1 MISFI
6 IPFSTIEKD
15 KFLNLNE
22 KEDLWEENDSANI
35 IYCTIKTI
43 KNINSLK
50 CKKEILLVDNS
61 HTWPEI
67 DLPNVRVI
75 KGWQALPLEEL
86 KKIPEFMN
94 HFTFSPYMELHLDIS
109 LSLDNIGCLTMWV
122 SIAFH
127 QGIQEAKGDYVVLQ
141 HNDTFY
147 HQDCIDEMIQQMKEE
162 ELEYISVDNK
172 KIWASTYLSNKEFF
186 DSHLLVDK
194 NTDSKIKLRPENGG
208 YVQTKNL
215 GVTDAYFFLTKRK
228 FFDNY
233 NIDWYYG
240 DTNHG
245 ATIYCL
251 FNDLKYLHLGPYY
264 DNPNWETPDTLHTYY
279 YKDEPFLTHLKG
291 GFSENKMSSEDFE
304 EELDKYLYDLQYR
317 TEDLNNAK

>member
-35 IYCTIKTI
+35 IFSTIKTI

-50 CKKEILLVDNS
+50 CEKEILLIDNS
-61 HTWPEI
+61 HTFPDVE
-67 DLPNVRVI
+67 LPNVRVI

-86 KKIPEFMN
+86 KKIPQFMN
-94 HFTFSPYMELHLDIS
+94 HRDIQ
-109 LSLDNIGCLTMWV
+109 LSLDNFGNDTMWA
-122 SIAFH
+122 SRAYH
-127 QGIQEAKGDYVVLQ
+127 LGIQESKGDYLVLQ

-147 HQDCIDEMIQQMKEE
+147 HRDCIDEMIEQMETE
-162 ELEYISVDNK
+162 DLQYISVDNK
-172 KIWASTYLSNKEFF
+172 KIWISTYLLSRNF
-186 DSHLLVDK
+186 LDK
-194 NTDSKIKLRPENGG
+194 YIKDYSQQTVSLRPENGG
-208 YVQTKNL
+208 YVKTKKI
-215 GVTDAYFFLTKRK
+215 GFADAYFFLCKRK

-245 ATIYCL
+245 ATVYCL
-251 FNDLKYLHLGPYY
+251 YNDLKYLHLGPYY
-264 DNPNWETPDTLHTYY
+264 DNPNWETEDTLHTYH
-279 YKDEPFLTHLKG
+279 YKDKPFLTHLKG
-291 GFSENKMSSEDFE
+291 GFSENKMSSVDFE
-304 EELDKYLYDLQYR
+304 TEFNEYLKELK
-317 TEDLNNAK
+317 NAN

>member
-22 KEDLWEENDSANI
+22 KDSIWEENDSANI
-35 IYCTIKTI
+35 IFSTIKTI
-43 KNINSLK
+43 KNINTLK
-50 CKKEILLVDNS
+50 CEKEILLVDNS
-61 HTWPEI
+61 HTFPDI

-75 KGWQALPLEEL
+75 KGLQALPLKEL
-86 KKIPEFMN
+86 EKIPQFMN
-94 HFTFSPYMELHLDIS
+94 HRDIQ
-109 LSLDNIGCLTMWV
+109 LSLDNLGCLTMWV
-122 SIAFH
+122 SMAFH
-127 QGIQEAKGDYVVLQ
+127 LGIQKSKGDYIVLQ

-147 HQDCIDEMIQQMKEE
+147 HQDCIDEMIEHMDKE

-172 KIWASTYLSNKEFF
+172 KIWISTYLLNKEF
-186 DSHLLVDK
+186 LDK
-194 NTDSKIKLRPENGG
+194 YIKEYTSQPVVIRPENGG
-208 YVQTKNL
+208 YIGTKKI
-215 GVTDAYFFLTKRK
+215 GFADAYFFLCKRK

-251 FNDLKYLHLGPYY
+251 DNDLKYLHLGPYY
-264 DNPNWETPDTLHTYY
+264 DNPNWETEDTLHTYF

-291 GFSENKMSSEDFE
+291 GFSENKMSSKDFE
-304 EELDKYLYDLQYR
+304 EEFNKYLKELA
-317 TEDLNNAK
+317 NAK

>member
-6 IPFSTIEKD
+6 VPFMTVEED

-22 KEDLWEENDSANI
+22 GFEYSDSANV
-35 IYCTIKTI
+35 IYSTIKTI

-50 CKKEILLVDNS
+50 CEKEILLVDNS
-61 HTWPEI
+61 HTWPEV

-75 KGWQALPLEEL
+75 KGWQALPVEEL
-86 KKIPEFMN
+86 EKIPEYMN
-94 HFTFSPYMELHLDIS
+94 HKDIQ
-109 LSLDNIGCLTMWV
+109 LSLDNFGNDTMWA
-122 SIAFH
+122 SMAFH
-127 QGIQEAKGDYVVLQ
+127 LGTQEAKGDYIVLQ

-147 HQDCIDEMIQQMKEE
+147 HQDCLDEMIKQIEKE

-172 KIWASTYLSNKEFF
+172 KIWISTYLLNKEF
-186 DSHLLVDK
+186 LDK
-194 NTDSKIKLRPENGG
+194 YIKEYSQQPVVIRPESGG
-208 YVQTKNL
+208 CVKTKKI
-215 GVTDAYFFLTKRK
+215 GFADAYFFLCKRK

-251 FNDLKYLHLGPYY
+251 YNDLKYLHLGPYY
-264 DNPNWETPDTLHTYY
+264 DNPNWETEDTLHTYY
-279 YKDEPFLTHLKG
+279 YKEEPFLTHLKG
-291 GFSENKMSSEDFE
+291 GFSEHKMSSKDFE
-304 EELDKYLYDLQYR
+304 EEFNEYLQEL
-317 TEDLNNAK
+317 TNAK

>member
-22 KEDLWEENDSANI
+22 KEDLWKENDSANI
-35 IYCTIKTI
+35 VYSTIKTI

-50 CKKEILLVDNS
+50 CEKEIILVDNS
-61 HTWPEI
+61 HTWLEV

-75 KGWQALPLEEL
+75 KGWQALPVEEL
-86 KKIPEFMN
+86 EKIPEYMN
-94 HFTFSPYMELHLDIS
+94 HRDIQA
-109 LSLDNIGCLTMWV
+109 SLDNLGCLTMWV
-122 SIAFH
+122 SMAFH
-127 QGIQEAKGDYVVLQ
+127 LGTQEAKGDYIVLQ

-147 HQDCIDEMIQQMKEE
+147 HQDCIDEMIKQLEEE

-172 KIWASTYLSNKEFF
+172 KIWISTYLLNKEF
-186 DSHLLVDK
+186 LDK
-194 NTDSKIKLRPENGG
+194 YIKEYSQQPVVIRPENGG
-208 YVQTKNL
+208 YVKTKKI
-215 GVTDAYFFLTKRK
+215 GFADAYFFLCKRK

-233 NIDWYYG
+233 SIDWYYG

-251 FNDLKYLHLGPYY
+251 YNELEYLHLGPYY

-304 EELDKYLYDLQYR
+304 EEFNEYLKELK
-317 TEDLNNAK
+317 NAK

>member
-1 MISFI
+1 MISFVI
-6 IPFSTIEKD
+6 LFSTIEKD

-22 KEDLWEENDSANI
+22 KEDLWKDSNSSNI

-50 CKKEILLVDNS
+50 CGKEIILVDNS

-67 DLPNVRVI
+67 ELPNVRVI

-86 KKIPEFMN
+86 EKIPEFMN
-94 HFTFSPYMELHLDIS
+94 HRDIQ
-109 LSLDNIGCLTMWV
+109 LSLDNLGCLGMWCAMGFYLG
-122 SIAFH
+122 S
-127 QGIQEAKGDYVVLQ
+127 QEAKGEYVVLQ

-147 HQDCIDEMIQQMKEE
+147 HQDCIEEMIEQMEE
-162 ELEYISVDNK
+162 EKLEYITVDNK
-172 KIWASTYLSNKEFF
+172 KIWISTYLLNKEFLNKYLIE
-186 DSHLLVDK
+186 DLEEEVM
-194 NTDSKIKLRPENGG
+194 IRPEEGG
-208 YVQTKNL
+208 YIKTKKL
-215 GVTDAYFFLTKRK
+215 GFADAYFFMCKRK

-251 FNDLKYLHLGPYY
+251 YNELEYLHLGPYY
-264 DNPNWETPDTLHTYY
+264 DNPNWETGDTLHTYY

-304 EELDKYLYDLQYR
+304 EEFNEYLKEL
-317 TEDLNNAK
+317 TNAK

>member
-22 KEDLWEENDSANI
+22 KEDLWEENDAGNI
-35 IYCTIKTI
+35 VYSTIKTI

-50 CKKEILLVDNS
+50 CEKEILLVDNS
-61 HTWPEI
+61 HTWPDV

-86 KKIPEFMN
+86 EKIPEYMN
-94 HFTFSPYMELHLDIS
+94 HKDIQA
-109 LSLDNIGCLTMWV
+109 SLDNLGCLTMWV
-122 SIAFH
+122 SMAFH
-127 QGIQEAKGDYVVLQ
+127 LGTQEAKGEYVVLQ

-147 HQDCIDEMIQQMKEE
+147 HQDCIDEMIEHMEE
-162 ELEYISVDNK
+162 SNLRYISVDNK
-172 KIWASTYLSNKEFF
+172 KIWLSTYLLNKDFL
-186 DSHLLVDK
+186 D
-194 NTDSKIKLRPENGG
+194 TWIKEYPEQMVSIRPESGG
-208 YVQTKNL
+208 YVKTKKI
-215 GVTDAYFFLTKRK
+215 GFADAYFFLCKRN

-233 NIDWYYG
+233 NVDWYYG

-251 FNDLKYLHLGPYY
+251 HNNLQYLHLGPYY
-264 DNPNWETPDTLHTYY
+264 DNPNWKTPDTLHTYY
-279 YKDEPFLTHLKG
+279 YKDKPFLTHLKG
-291 GFSENKMSSEDFE
+291 GFSENKMSSENFE
-304 EELDKYLYDLQYR
+304 EEFNEYLKELR
-317 TEDLNNAK
+317 NAK

>member
-35 IYCTIKTI
+35 VYCTIKTI

-50 CKKEILLVDNS
+50 CEKEILLVDNS

-67 DLPNVRVI
+67 KLPNVRVI

-86 KKIPEFMN
+86 EKIPEYMN
-94 HFTFSPYMELHLDIS
+94 HRDIQA
-109 LSLDNIGCLTMWV
+109 SLDNLGCLTMWV
-122 SIAFH
+122 SMAFH
-127 QGIQEAKGDYVVLQ
+127 LGTQEAKGEYVVLQ

-147 HQDCIDEMIQQMKEE
+147 HQDCIDEMIQQMEEE

-172 KIWASTYLSNKEFF
+172 KIWISTYLLNKEF
-186 DSHLLVDK
+186 LDK
-194 NTDSKIKLRPENGG
+194 YIKEFSQQPVSIRPENGG
-208 YVQTKNL
+208 YIKTKKV
-215 GVTDAYFFLTKRK
+215 GFADAYFFLCKRK

-251 FNDLKYLHLGPYY
+251 YNELEYLHLGPYY
-264 DNPNWETPDTLHTYY
+264 DNPNWETEDTLHTYY

-304 EELDKYLYDLQYR
+304 EEFNEYLKEL
-317 TEDLNNAK
+317 TNAK

>member
-6 IPFSTIEKD
+6 VPFSTID
-15 KFLNLNE
+15 MYKFLNLNE
-22 KEDLWEENDSANI
+22 KEDLWEENNFSNI
-35 IYCTIKTI
+35 MYSTIKTI
-43 KNINSLK
+43 KKINSLK
-50 CKKEILLVDNS
+50 CEKEIILVDNS
-61 HTWPEI
+61 HTWP
-67 DLPNVRVI
+67 DVNLPNLRAI
-75 KGWQALPLEEL
+75 KGWQALPPKEL

-94 HFTFSPYMELHLDIS
+94 HNDID
-109 LSLDNIGCLTMWV
+109 LSLENIGNLTMWV
-122 SIAFH
+122 SMAFH
-127 QGIQEAKGDYVVLQ
+127 CGIQEAKGDYIVLQ

-147 HQDCIDEMIQQMKEE
+147 HQDCLDEMIKQMEKE

-172 KIWASTYLSNKEFF
+172 KIWISTYLLHKERLDEYLKEYSFQPVTM
-186 DSHLLVDK
+186 SP
-194 NTDSKIKLRPENGG
+194 NYGG
-208 YVQTKNL
+208 YVKTQKL
-215 GVTDAYFFLTKRK
+215 GFADAYFFMCKRK

-251 FNDLKYLHLGPYY
+251 ENDLKYLHLGPYY

-291 GFSENKMSSEDFE
+291 GFSENKMSSKDFE
-304 EELDKYLYDLQYR
+304 EEFNEYLKELK
-317 TEDLNNAK
+317 NAK

>member
-22 KEDLWEENDSANI
+22 KDSIWEENDSANI
-35 IYCTIKTI
+35 IFSTIKTI
-43 KNINSLK
+43 KNINTLK
-50 CKKEILLVDNS
+50 CEKEILLVDNS
-61 HTWPEI
+61 HTFPDI

-75 KGWQALPLEEL
+75 KGLQALPLKEL
-86 KKIPEFMN
+86 EKIPQFMN
-94 HFTFSPYMELHLDIS
+94 HRDIQ
-109 LSLDNIGCLTMWV
+109 LSLDNLGCLTMWV
-122 SIAFH
+122 SMAFH
-127 QGIQEAKGDYVVLQ
+127 LGIQKSRGDYIVLQ

-147 HQDCIDEMIQQMKEE
+147 HQDCIDEMIEHMDKE

-172 KIWASTYLSNKEFF
+172 KIWISTYLLNKEF
-186 DSHLLVDK
+186 LDK
-194 NTDSKIKLRPENGG
+194 YIKEYTSQPVVIRPENGG
-208 YVQTKNL
+208 YIGTKKI
-215 GVTDAYFFLTKRK
+215 GFADAYFFLCKRK

-251 FNDLKYLHLGPYY
+251 DNDLKYLHLGPYY
-264 DNPNWETPDTLHTYY
+264 DNPNWETEDTLHTYF

-291 GFSENKMSSEDFE
+291 GFSEHKMTSPDFE
-304 EELDKYLYDLQYR
+304 EEFNEYLKELK
-317 TEDLNNAK
+317 NAK